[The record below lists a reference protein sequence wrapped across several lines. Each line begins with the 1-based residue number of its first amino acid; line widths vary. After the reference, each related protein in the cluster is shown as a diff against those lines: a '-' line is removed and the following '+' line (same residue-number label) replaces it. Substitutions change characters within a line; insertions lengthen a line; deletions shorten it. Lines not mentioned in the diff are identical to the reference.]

1 MHSVPMIVA
10 LAFYAVATL
19 LYLLYLSGVRPS
31 ALSAAGPVLAVAAL
45 VHLGA
50 IGWHHLGGL
59 PPPITSPAGL
69 LNLAVFVG
77 VAAFLIAGLFR
88 RMTLAGAFLAPVA
101 TMLVGTL
108 VNNAGVP
115 VTPPHL
121 EFIRFVTPVHIV
133 TAAIGFTCFGLAFL
147 SSSLMLVVDHR
158 MREKLG
164 RGWPPLPP
172 ISTLERVSFTA
183 VRIGFPFY
191 TLGVVLG
198 AVWAYWGRPDGALI
212 PEYMLGVAVWLL
224 YAVLVVLF
232 VVSGWRG
239 RKAAVLTMLGFV
251 STLPIVV
258 MYALRRL
265 G

>member
-1 MHSVPMIVA
+1 MHSGPMVIA
-10 LAFYAVATL
+10 LAFYALATL

-31 ALSAAGPVLAVAAL
+31 ALAAAGPMLAVAAL
-45 VHLGA
+45 THLGA

-59 PPPITSPAGL
+59 PPSITSAAGL
-69 LNLAVFVG
+69 LNLSIFAV
-77 VAAFLIAGLFR
+77 VAAFLIASLFH

-101 TMLVGTL
+101 TVLIGTL
-108 VNNAGVP
+108 INNTGLP
-115 VTPPHL
+115 VSPPHL
-121 EFIRFVTPVHIV
+121 EFIRFVTPVHIA
-133 TAAIGFTCFGLAFL
+133 TAAVGFFFFGVAFI

-164 RGWPPLPP
+164 RGWPRLPP
-172 ISTLERVSFTA
+172 ISMLERVSFTA

-191 TLGVVLG
+191 TLGIILG
-198 AVWAYWGRPDGALI
+198 AVWAYWGRPEGALI
-212 PEYMLGVAVWLL
+212 PEYLLGVAVWLL

-239 RKAAVLTMLGFV
+239 RKAAVLTMLGFI

-258 MYALRRL
+258 MYVLRRL

>member
-1 MHSVPMIVA
+1 MHSVPMVVA
-10 LAFYAVATL
+10 LAFYALATL
-19 LYLLYLSGVRPS
+19 LYLLYLSGIRPS

-59 PPPITSPAGL
+59 HPPITSPAGL
-69 LNLAVFVG
+69 LNLSVFVVVVG
-77 VAAFLIAGLFR
+77 FLTASLFR
-88 RMTLAGAFLAPVA
+88 RMTLAGAFLAPIA
-101 TMLVGTL
+101 TVLVGTL

-121 EFIRFVTPVHIV
+121 EFIRFVTPVHIA
-133 TAAIGFTCFGLAFL
+133 TSAAGFVCFGIAFVA
-147 SSSLMLVVDHR
+147 SSLMLVVDHR

-164 RGWPPLPP
+164 RGWPRLPP
-172 ISTLERVSFTA
+172 ISALERVSFTA

-198 AVWAYWGRPDGALI
+198 AVWAYWGRPEGALI
-212 PEYMLGVAVWLL
+212 PEYLLGVAVWLL